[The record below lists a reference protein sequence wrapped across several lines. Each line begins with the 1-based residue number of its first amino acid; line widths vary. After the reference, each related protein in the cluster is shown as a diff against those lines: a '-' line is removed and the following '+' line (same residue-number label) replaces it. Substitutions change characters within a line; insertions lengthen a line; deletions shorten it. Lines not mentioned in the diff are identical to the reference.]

1 MLGILDRLFVM
12 SIFNEL
18 EEEVHNSETNKLYTF
33 KTTTYPGNSLWICFP
48 GWSMTQEK
56 VKKLEFLPKEGK
68 VVTFSGPLSLVG
80 KHPEETKQS
89 LLELK
94 RVIEKIVS
102 WEPTRDLK
110 FYGFSAGTI
119 PAFYLANNLECKK
132 LIAVSPAPRL
142 GDGIYMSP
150 VTYFISKIL
159 REDRIGPKAY
169 NDLVKNFHQEG
180 NMNNLPK
187 DIQIFASGKDF
198 ITPAKMTREVVSQL
212 QEKGYTPKYKEFK
225 FLDHVS
231 LIFYLGWL
239 NKKKKD
245 PYKLKQ
251 G

>member
-1 MLGILDRLFVM
+1 MLGILDRLFVF
-12 SIFNEL
+12 SIFNNL
-18 EEEVHNSETNKLYTF
+18 EEEVQYAEESKKYTF
-33 KTTTYPGNSLWICFP
+33 DTTTYPGNSLWICFS

-56 VKKLEFLPKEGK
+56 VKNLSFLPQEGK
-68 VVTFSGPLSLVG
+68 VVSFSGPLSLIG
-80 KHPEETKQS
+80 KTPEETKQA
-89 LLELK
+89 LIELK
-94 RVIEKIVS
+94 RVINKIIS
-102 WEPTRDLK
+102 WDRDRELK
-110 FYGFSAGTI
+110 FYGFSAGTL
-119 PAFYLANNLECKK
+119 PAFYFANNLNCKK

-150 VTYFISKIL
+150 VTHFISKLL
-159 REDRIGPKAY
+159 REDRIGPKTY
-169 NDLVKNFHQEG
+169 NKLVEDFHQEG
-180 NMNNLPK
+180 NMKNLPN

-212 QEKGYTPKYKEFK
+212 KKKGYSPKYKEYK